1 MRRYLCAV
9 TFLCLMV
16 LAGCLNTSQTS
27 QSQTPVSPKPT
38 TTTSTREGAVPAT
51 EPPMCLDESKVGGGR
66 LVTPIPSPADG
77 TIICQIKYADGLES
91 KMTIEVK
98 THAPLK
104 EVFPQWTVV
113 YGYGEE
119 DRAARIPT
127 GFVIS
132 KATGELVRKYTK
144 EAVEGQG
151 IRYNANDTQKVVPRA
166 YFNIDLGLTFKE
178 PPFRVAPANEGT
190 VRSAS
195 PLASPNNLEQ
205 YRTFRV
211 LYPGYGFESYMV
223 TEVAT
228 GAPMREV
235 FPFWWEVNYLY
246 TNDKDR
252 EDHTPT
258 SVVVYRNLGFDTK
271 GAEIDRYQKMAPS
284 PDGQA
289 IIYKDNLGKDQ
300 EIAKEYFEVATKPLP
315 E

>member
-1 MRRYLCAV
+1 ML
-9 TFLCLMV
+9 LSLV
-16 LAGCLNTSQTS
+16 LAGCLNSSTNQSSSTQTAAD
-27 QSQTPVSPKPT
+27 VSAAKT
-38 TTTSTREGAVPAT
+38 AANGTQAT
-51 EPPMCLDESKVGGGR
+51 EPSMQLDESKGDGGR
-66 LVTPIPSPADG
+66 SVTPIPSSDPDV
-77 TIICQIKYADGLES
+77 ILCQIKYADGLES
-91 KMTIEVK
+91 QMTIEFE

-113 YGYGEE
+113 YGYGEK
-119 DRAARIPT
+119 DKATRIPT